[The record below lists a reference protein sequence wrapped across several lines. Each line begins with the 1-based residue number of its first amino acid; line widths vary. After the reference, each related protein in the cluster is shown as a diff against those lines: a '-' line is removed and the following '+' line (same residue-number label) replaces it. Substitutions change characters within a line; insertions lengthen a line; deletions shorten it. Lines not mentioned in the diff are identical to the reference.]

1 MYQFKSFFVVC
12 FRQHIVADN
21 VILRYAAQSQQNGA
35 YNTDFERLNGIIVP
49 LTPGTDAS
57 YTWLP
62 SRTYTYNV
70 VFGEGAGWD
79 GNGDPA
85 IAPVGITAS
94 VAGFSSQDVWVP
106 AN

>member
-1 MYQFKSFFVVC
+1 MAHKE
-12 FRQHIVADN
+12 
-21 VILRYAAQSQQNGA
+21 NGA

-79 GNGDPA
+79 SEGDPTLVP
-85 IAPVGITAS
+85 IRMTAS
-94 VAGFSSQDVWVP
+94 VAAFNYEDKWLP